1 MEGTNVLNSTS
12 TVLRIHGAEGTEM
25 VKQINTVASI
35 DGNINANGIHINNI
49 SSAQPRYPSQHLL
62 INSKEARKMYLD
74 FGVPLYKAALR
85 GDWETAKAIL
95 MKDSRLLTASICKGG
110 QTVLHFAAGTKHV
123 HFVEALVKMMTEDEL
138 ELADKKGNT
147 AFCSAVAT
155 GEVQVAMIML
165 RRNPNLA
172 TIRGGGDDHK
182 VTPLYMATMFGRS
195 EMASWLYPITK
206 ESLEEKDRIGIFF
219 SCICTGLYGLAL
231 EILQDETWLASARDK
246 DNKTALHLL
255 ALSPSAFDNR
265 SPIGWNK
272 LVKSCFNIGFERN
285 VKQSKALELVKCLWE
300 HVLDLGDVE
309 AMNLII
315 YPSELL
321 FDATKFGNFE
331 FLAALI
337 SSYPDLIWETDKQN
351 RSIIHIA
358 VLYRHANIYNL
369 IHEIGSIKDLLAT
382 YEDTDENNILHLAA
396 KLPPPE
402 RLNIVSG
409 PALQMQQQLLWFEEV
424 KKIVQPS
431 YEKAKNKKGKNPEE
445 LFCLEH
451 KRLVRE
457 GETWMKHTAQSCM
470 LVATLIATVVFAAA
484 FSLPGGNNDKGS
496 PNDLA
501 KTSFLIF
508 VLSDGIALLNSIVAM
523 VMFLSILISRYTEYD
538 FLKRLPLKLI
548 IGLTSLFFS
557 MIAMMVAFSFAF
569 VLAYDHG
576 IKWVPLLISMLAIV
590 PIALFAVLKFP
601 LVLDTF
607 NSTYCS
613 GTLFRPRH
621 MLN

>member
-1 MEGTNVLNSTS
+1 MEGVSYTVEHDNYQDAYWTLDSPKKSQKSTD
-12 TVLRIHGAEGTEM
+12 
-25 VKQINTVASI
+25 INFI
-35 DGNINANGIHINNI
+35 LPLEDGVGISLLD
-49 SSAQPRYPSQHLL
+49 SSPKPKGFSRPSFQ
-62 INSKEARKMYLD
+62 
-74 FGVPLYKAALR
+74 
-85 GDWETAKAIL
+85 
-95 MKDSRLLTASICKGG
+95 KDLQAYNK
-110 QTVLHFAAGTKHV
+110 VDTKHNKPYET
-123 HFVEALVKMMTEDEL
+123 HTE
-138 ELADKKGNT
+138 
-147 AFCSAVAT
+147 S
-155 GEVQVAMIML
+155 QS
-165 RRNPNLA
+165 PN
-172 TIRGGGDDHK
+172 
-182 VTPLYMATMFGRS
+182 
-195 EMASWLYPITK
+195 
-206 ESLEEKDRIGIFF
+206 
-219 SCICTGLYGLAL
+219 
-231 EILQDETWLASARDK
+231 
-246 DNKTALHLL
+246 
-255 ALSPSAFDNR
+255 
-265 SPIGWNK
+265 
-272 LVKSCFNIGFERN
+272 
-285 VKQSKALELVKCLWE
+285 
-300 HVLDLGDVE
+300 
-309 AMNLII
+309 
-315 YPSELL
+315 
-321 FDATKFGNFE
+321 
-331 FLAALI
+331 
-337 SSYPDLIWETDKQN
+337 
-351 RSIIHIA
+351 
-358 VLYRHANIYNL
+358 
-369 IHEIGSIKDLLAT
+369 
-382 YEDTDENNILHLAA
+382 
-396 KLPPPE
+396 
-402 RLNIVSG
+402 
-409 PALQMQQQLLWFEEV
+409 EV

-451 KRLVRE
+451 KRLLRE

>member
-1 MEGTNVLNSTS
+1 MSRERTS
-12 TVLRIHGAEGTEM
+12 EQRMKIYNERGHPCWILLRSLKDLVGPPFKRSWKLIT
-25 VKQINTVASI
+25 KLIQ
-35 DGNINANGIHINNI
+35 NII
-49 SSAQPRYPSQHLL
+49 S
-62 INSKEARKMYLD
+62 
-74 FGVPLYKAALR
+74 
-85 GDWETAKAIL
+85 L
-95 MKDSRLLTASICKGG
+95 MKPILNPKAQMFFNEWSFQAIIC
-110 QTVLHFAAGTKHV
+110 
-123 HFVEALVKMMTEDEL
+123 
-138 ELADKKGNT
+138 
-147 AFCSAVAT
+147 
-155 GEVQVAMIML
+155 
-165 RRNPNLA
+165 
-172 TIRGGGDDHK
+172 
-182 VTPLYMATMFGRS
+182 FG
-195 EMASWLYPITK
+195 
-206 ESLEEKDRIGIFF
+206 
-219 SCICTGLYGLAL
+219 
-231 EILQDETWLASARDK
+231 
-246 DNKTALHLL
+246 H
-255 ALSPSAFDNR
+255 
-265 SPIGWNK
+265 
-272 LVKSCFNIGFERN
+272 
-285 VKQSKALELVKCLWE
+285 
-300 HVLDLGDVE
+300 
-309 AMNLII
+309 
-315 YPSELL
+315 
-321 FDATKFGNFE
+321 
-331 FLAALI
+331 
-337 SSYPDLIWETDKQN
+337 
-351 RSIIHIA
+351 
-358 VLYRHANIYNL
+358 
-369 IHEIGSIKDLLAT
+369 
-382 YEDTDENNILHLAA
+382 
-396 KLPPPE
+396 
-402 RLNIVSG
+402 
-409 PALQMQQQLLWFEEV
+409 EV

-451 KRLVRE
+451 KRLLRE

-621 MLN
+621 MESFINKPGTTSTAVKINHTSKQYFSFPVTPDEAYAYSSSPRVYSNITIDTDATSRGPNPLLQVLRLQGQILSLLLPVTRVWLGFENPFQQLNPIHDREFVPMSVSVLPNGPHYFNGIFKLTLIKASSGMDVYFSSNAIATFNNILSIRSIRPSQSVLNVQIYRDSLDPRDVLLMKFTSLYML